1 MENIEKD
8 LDNISFFIN
17 DNSINVND
25 VNIDLKNDFYD
36 ILNEIE
42 NTELKQK
49 YNYENDI
56 FDTTI
61 PQMMDYSINFTV
73 KELLL
78 ICDYYGI
85 SKTMKTNKCNKEL
98 IINILVL
105 FENNPV
111 NEEIVL
117 KRKNMWF
124 YINQL
129 KNDKFMKK
137 YILW

>member
-1 MENIEKD
+1 MEHKVNSI
-8 LDNISFFIN
+8 DNISFFID
-17 DNSINVND
+17 DNSVNNSNIN
-25 VNIDLKNDFYD
+25 LKNDFSD

-42 NTELKQK
+42 NIELNQN
-49 YNYENDI
+49 YNFQNEI
-56 FDTTI
+56 FDATI
-61 PQMMDYSINFTV
+61 PQMVDYSINFTV

-78 ICDYYGI
+78 ICEYYGI
-85 SKTMKTNKCNKEL
+85 SKTLKTNKCNKDL

-105 FENNPV
+105 FENNPE
-111 NEEIVL
+111 NEQIVL